1 MANEIDFQ
9 VPFYGKGAVALG
21 LVPFLSQF
29 VSTATVSLP
38 PLNDPLVMAAAEDCG
53 YGISPGNRILATPAE
68 WNDLLQYL
76 NARFTLVQSLFE
88 KFPPGPG
95 PGVVCKASFAKF
107 LESSEKSPAAF
118 ALGMIYSRVATEQW
132 HLVKALGAPPHRF
145 WHYKVL
151 KHPAVDLRGGGP
163 AWNVDSPDFFVED
176 AAGAWSVVESKGT
189 LGDIDLKRLRA
200 GLSQAYKFANLQ
212 LVDPIGSTPV
222 AHAIGDRVCVLT
234 YVDQHGELQVMH
246 LDPPAA
252 ASLTE
257 HDGPIGLAQAADL
270 VRFDEAL
277 SRYAFHSGKDDF
289 KYQVLDGD
297 IIWSSSS
304 HQESFKYGVT
314 GIQARVRAPLRWA
327 VHALSVV
334 VPMVARARRQ
344 GMEGPTLLAAVQSLA
359 SRIGRIATR
368 GRNNAEL
375 DQDAWRSLS
384 GSLFSYAASGEP
396 AATWQGLL
404 EHIWTVPLLST
415 FGSHHRDRDTHS
427 LEGLWRALDGTVR
440 ESKRVVVRNQQLQI
454 QLGESSYPQLA
465 ITSHGLLVA
474 DIDWSEEA
482 RQSPRF

>member
-1 MANEIDFQ
+1 VANETDFRIP
-9 VPFYGKGAVALG
+9 VYGKGAVAFG

-29 VSTATVSLP
+29 VSTATASLP
-38 PLNDPLVMAAAEDCG
+38 PPNDPLVVAAAEDCG
-53 YGISPGNRILATPAE
+53 YGMAPGNRILATPAE

-95 PGVVCKASFAKF
+95 PGVVSKASFAKF

-132 HLVKALGAPPHRF
+132 HLVKGLGAPPHRF

-151 KHPAVDLRGGGP
+151 KHPAVDLSGGGP

-189 LGDIDLKRLRA
+189 LGDIDPERLRA
-200 GLSQAYKFANLQ
+200 GLTQAYKFANLQ
-212 LVDPIGSTPV
+212 LVDPIGSPPV

-234 YVDQHGELQVMH
+234 YVDLYGELQVMH

-252 ASLTE
+252 ASFTE
-257 HDGPIGLAQAADL
+257 RGGPIGLAQAADL

-277 SRYAFHSGKDDF
+277 SRYAFHSGTDDF
-289 KYQVLDGD
+289 EYQSMDAG

-304 HQESFKYGVT
+304 HQESFKYGVS
-314 GIQARVRAPLRWA
+314 GIQARLRAPLRWA

-334 VPMVARARRQ
+334 VPMAARARSQ
-344 GMEGPTLLAAVQSLA
+344 GMEGPRFSAAVQALA
-359 SRIGRIATR
+359 SRIARTATK
-368 GRNNAEL
+368 GLNDAEL
-375 DQDAWRSLS
+375 DQDAWRNLS
-384 GSLFSYAASGEP
+384 DSLFSYVASVEP
-396 AATWQGLL
+396 APTWQGLL
-404 EHIWTVPLLST
+404 EHIWTLPLLRT
-415 FGSHHRDRDTHS
+415 FGPIHRNRETHS
-427 LEGLWRALDGTVR
+427 LEGLWRALDGTIR
-440 ESKRVVVRNQQLQI
+440 KWKRVVVRNQRLQI

-474 DIDWSEEA
+474 DIDWSKDA
-482 RQSPRF
+482 HQSPRF